1 MTIENRVDKLAI
13 RQEALIAAVHGLTD
27 VMETMRDMQAE
38 LMAWIQQ
45 PPSTD
50 LADLLKGLT
59 AAVHDNST
67 VLDELARRIEAL
79 PEQLAR

>member
-45 PPSTD
+45 PPGTD